1 MVFFETE
8 TSPIRGRYA
17 IDKRIYVCDGLNG
30 KCSSS
35 IQLSVV
41 ELSYE
46 KSDKKE
52 LIIKLLLDDN
62 KGKNTT
68 HNNYII
74 RSNIL
79 QDTIPETTKHPCPTQ
94 NK

>member
-1 MVFFETE
+1 MVFFEIE

-17 IDKRIYVCDGLNG
+17 IDKRIYVCDGLHG

-68 HNNYII
+68 QKNYII
-74 RSNIL
+74 IFAQRC
-79 QDTIPETTKHPCPTQ
+79 TVVKKY